1 MPPLDSN
8 LSPPCTLVSQGDTA
22 VCKLRKGYS
31 ETCKLKKVYQSRL
44 ISEIGNSII
53 VFFCNSLVVVLLLN
67 IRSRIKP
74 IAWAVLSVRVVRK
87 VFVYLILRDNP
98 GSRYELNTSWNRMSI
113 PKSRCPHI
121 VTVGNYTKEDII
133 AKLKNLPN
141 NCVPFFDV
149 STGPQL
155 LLVLSVIPPNLEP
168 LE

>member
-1 MPPLDSN
+1 MKRMQTYVSKANSN
-8 LSPPCTLVSQGDTA
+8 EKT
-22 VCKLRKGYS
+22 
-31 ETCKLKKVYQSRL
+31 

-98 GSRYELNTSWNRMSI
+98 GSRYELNTSCNRMNI

-121 VTVGNYTKEDII
+121 GTVGNYTKEDII
-133 AKLKNLPN
+133 AKQNEIQN
-141 NCVPFFDV
+141 
-149 STGPQL
+149 
-155 LLVLSVIPPNLEP
+155 
-168 LE
+168 